1 MSESVNDQLLA
12 KIKEL
17 EELQQTFE
25 ELSTTSVDQR

>member
-17 EELQQTFE
+17 EELKQTFE
-25 ELSTTSVDQR
+25 ELSTTSVD